1 MTTNSINSLRLETP
15 RLYLIP
21 LTYEQLLLYATP
33 NGKLESELGLLP
45 GDRQIA
51 EDFKRTIETYL
62 ISYIEKN
69 PEYILYA
76 TLWVMVERNK
86 NIIIGDLGFNAA
98 PSDKGVIEWGY
109 STYPDYMNQ
118 GYMTEALAA
127 LAEWAFTQPEV
138 KIIIAQTHKDNFA
151 THTVLAKLKFAA
163 FAEAD
168 QFYWW
173 RLDKEGIV
181 EDN

>member
-1 MTTNSINSLRLETP
+1 MTTDLLNSLRLETQ

-21 LTYEQLLLYATP
+21 LSYDQLILYSVP
-33 NGKLESELGLLP
+33 NGQLEKELDLSLEERAVS
-45 GDRQIA
+45 D
-51 EDFKRTIETYL
+51 DFKRTIDTYL
-62 ISYIEKN
+62 LPYIEQN
-69 PEYILYA
+69 PEHILYA
-76 TLWVMVERNK
+76 TLWLMVEK
-86 NIIIGDLGFNAA
+86 KSNILIGDLGFNAK

-109 STYPDYMNQ
+109 STYPNYMNR

-127 LAEWAFTQPEV
+127 LADWAFIQPRV

-151 THTVLAKLKFAA
+151 THKVLAKLKFAA

-173 RLDKEGIV
+173 RLDKEETVG
-181 EDN
+181 DS